1 MEQESQ
7 NNQTRPVQNTVT
19 VTKVQKDNSSK
30 WFWGIFLSLFI
41 LAMIIVAISF
51 FAIANAIK
59 RDGGEFVTGGNGDK
73 IAIVELNDVII
84 TSDKIVEQIKLYRED
99 KSIKAIVLRIN
110 SPGGGV
116 AASQEI
122 YEEVK
127 KTRDSGKIIVVSMGA
142 IAASGGYYVA
152 VGSSLIVS
160 NPGTLTGSIG
170 VIAQF
175 ISIKDLADKLGIN
188 QTVIKSGNL
197 KDAGNPFRQM
207 NDSDK
212 AYFQDV
218 VDNSFGQ
225 FLDVVAKERKMDKET
240 LLKYAN
246 GRVFTGLQAKEYGLV
261 DSLGTFEDAIRITS
275 KMAGIEGEPRIVR
288 EKKKFSFFEELLGS
302 KIEDVTDIKGKLF
315 DEPVLQYKFQ
325 P

>member
-1 MEQESQ
+1 MQQ
-7 NNQTRPVQNTVT
+7 DTVNNTVT
-19 VTKVQKDNSSK
+19 VNKSSGGNSSR
-30 WFWGIFLSLFI
+30 WFWGIFLSL
-41 LAMIIVAISF
+41 LLLGMVLVAVSF
-51 FAIANAIK
+51 LVFASAIK
-59 RDGGEFVTGGNGDK
+59 RDGGEYITGGSDDK
-73 IAIVELNDVII
+73 IAIVELNDVIVS
-84 TSDKIVEQIKLYRED
+84 SDKIVEQIKRFRED

-110 SPGGGV
+110 TPGGGV

-142 IAASGGYYVA
+142 IAASGGYYIA

-188 QTVIKSGNL
+188 QTTIKSGNL

-225 FLDVVAKERKMDKET
+225 FLDVVSKERKMDKET

-275 KMAGIEGEPRIVR
+275 KMAGIKGEPRIVR
-288 EKKKFSFFEELLGS
+288 EKKKFSFFEEMLGS

-315 DEPVLQYKFQ
+315 DEPILQYKFQ

>member
-1 MEQESQ
+1 MS
-7 NNQTRPVQNTVT
+7 T
-19 VTKVQKDNSSK
+19 SASAK
-30 WFWGIFLSLFI
+30 WFWGIFLSLVFI
-41 LAMIIVAISF
+41 GMVLVAVGLIL
-51 FAIANAIK
+51 FAAAIK
-59 RDGGEFVTGGNGDK
+59 GGGNEYSSFGSGDK
-73 IAIVELNDVII
+73 IAIVEINDVII
-84 TSDKIVEQIKLYRED
+84 SSEKTVEQIKKFRED

-110 SPGGGV
+110 TPGGGV

-127 KTRDSGKIIVVSMGA
+127 KTRDSGKIIVVSMGS
-142 IAASGGYYVA
+142 IAASGGYYISM
-152 VGSSLIVS
+152 GSSLIVC

-175 ISIKDLADKLGIN
+175 MSIKDLAEKLGI
-188 QTVIKSGNL
+188 TSTTIKSGSL
-197 KDAGNPFRQM
+197 KDAGNPYRMM

-218 VDNSFGQ
+218 VDNSFHQ
-225 FLDVVAKERKMDKET
+225 FLDVVAKERKMEMEK
-240 LLKYAN
+240 LMPYAN

-288 EKKKFSFFEELLGS
+288 EKKRFSLFEEIMGS
-302 KIEDVTDIKGKLF
+302 KLEDVTDIKDRLF
-315 DEPVLQYKFQ
+315 DEPILQYKFE

>member
-1 MEQESQ
+1 MQQTTS
-7 NNQTRPVQNTVT
+7 NQ
-19 VTKVQKDNSSK
+19 SSTK
-30 WFWGIFLSLFI
+30 WFWGIFLGLLF
-41 LAMIIVAISF
+41 LGMMFVAISF
-51 FAIANAIK
+51 LVFASALK
-59 RDGGEFVTGGNGDK
+59 RDGGEYVSSGSGDK
-73 IAIVELNDVII
+73 IAIVEINDVIVSSEK
-84 TSDKIVEQIKLYRED
+84 TVEQIKKFRED
-99 KSIKAIVLRIN
+99 KSIEAIVLRIN
-110 SPGGGV
+110 TPGGGV

-127 KTRDSGKIIVVSMGA
+127 RTRDGGKIVVVSMGS
-142 IAASGGYYVA
+142 IAASGGYYIA

-175 ISIKDLADKLGIN
+175 ISIKDLAEKLGIN
-188 QTVIKSGNL
+188 QTTIKSGNL
-197 KDAGNPFRQM
+197 KDAGNPFREM

-288 EKKKFSFFEELLGS
+288 EKKRFSFFEEMLGS
-302 KIEDVTDIKGKLF
+302 KIEDVTDIKGQLF
-315 DEPVLQYKFQ
+315 DEPILQYKFA

>member
-1 MEQESQ
+1 MGMVFVAVS
-7 NNQTRPVQNTVT
+7 
-19 VTKVQKDNSSK
+19 
-30 WFWGIFLSLFI
+30 FI
-41 LAMIIVAISF
+41 V
-51 FAIANAIK
+51 FASAIK
-59 RDGGEFVTGGNGDK
+59 RDGGEYISGGNGDK
-73 IAIVELNDVII
+73 IAIVEINDVIVSSEK
-84 TSDKIVEQIKLYRED
+84 TVEEIKRFRED
-99 KSIKAIVLRIN
+99 KSIKAIILRVN
-110 SPGGGV
+110 TPGGGV

-127 KTRDSGKIIVVSMGA
+127 KTRDSGKIIVVSMGS
-142 IAASGGYYVA
+142 IAASGGYYISM
-152 VGSSLIVS
+152 GSSLIIA

-175 ISIKDLADKLGIN
+175 MSIKDLADKLGIT
-188 QTVIKSGNL
+188 QTTIKSGNL
-197 KDAGNPFRQM
+197 KDAGSPFRQM

-225 FLDVVAKERKMDKET
+225 FLDVVSKERKMDMET
-240 LLKYAN
+240 LKKYAN
-246 GRVFTGLQAKEYGLV
+246 GRVFTGLQAKEYGLI

-302 KIEDVTDIKGKLF
+302 KIEDVTSIKNKLF
-315 DEPVLQYKFQ
+315 DEPILQYKFQ

>member
-1 MEQESQ
+1 MQQ
-7 NNQTRPVQNTVT
+7 DPANNTVI
-19 VTKVQKDNSSK
+19 VNKGGSGSSSR
-30 WFWGIFLSLFI
+30 WFWGIFLSLLL
-41 LAMIIVAISF
+41 LAMIFVAVSF
-51 FAIANAIK
+51 LAFASALK
-59 RDGGEFVTGGNGDK
+59 RDGGEYVTGGSGDK
-73 IAIVELNDVII
+73 IAIVELNDVIVS
-84 TSDKIVEQIKLYRED
+84 SDKIVEQIKRFRED

-110 SPGGGV
+110 TPGGGV

-142 IAASGGYYVA
+142 IAASGGYYIA

-188 QTVIKSGNL
+188 QTTIKSGNL

-218 VDNSFGQ
+218 VDNSFSQ
-225 FLDVVAKERKMDKET
+225 FLDVVSKERKMDKET

-288 EKKKFSFFEELLGS
+288 EKKKFSFFEEMLGS
-302 KIEDVTDIKGKLF
+302 RIEDVTDIKGKLF
-315 DEPVLQYKFQ
+315 DEPILQYKFQ

>member
-1 MEQESQ
+1 MQQ
-7 NNQTRPVQNTVT
+7 DTVNNTVT
-19 VTKVQKDNSSK
+19 VNKNAGSSSR
-30 WFWGIFLSLFI
+30 WFWGIFLSL
-41 LAMIIVAISF
+41 LLLGMVLVAVSF
-51 FAIANAIK
+51 LVFASAIK
-59 RDGGEFVTGGNGDK
+59 RDGGEYITGGSGDK
-73 IAIVELNDVII
+73 IAIVELNDVIVS
-84 TSDKIVEQIKLYRED
+84 SDKIVEQIKRFRED

-110 SPGGGV
+110 TPGGGV

-127 KTRDSGKIIVVSMGA
+127 KTRDSGKIIVVSMGS
-142 IAASGGYYVA
+142 IAASGGYYIA

-188 QTVIKSGNL
+188 QTTIKSGNL

-225 FLDVVAKERKMDKET
+225 FLDVVSKERKMDKET

-288 EKKKFSFFEELLGS
+288 EKKKFSFFEEMLGS

-315 DEPVLQYKFQ
+315 DEPILQYKFQ

>member
-1 MEQESQ
+1 MQQ
-7 NNQTRPVQNTVT
+7 DPVQNQQQPLPVNR
-19 VTKVQKDNSSK
+19 QSKDNSGR
-30 WFWGIFLSLFI
+30 WFWGIFLSLVF
-41 LAMIIVAISF
+41 LGLVLVAVSF
-51 FAIANAIK
+51 FVFASAIK
-59 RDGGEFVTGGNGDK
+59 RGGGEYTSSGSGDK
-73 IAIVELNDVII
+73 IAVVEINDVIVSSEN
-84 TSDKIVEQIKLYRED
+84 TVEQIKKFRED
-99 KSIKAIVLRIN
+99 KSVKAILLRIN
-110 SPGGGV
+110 TPGGGV

-142 IAASGGYYVA
+142 IAASGGYYIA

-175 ISIKDLADKLGIN
+175 ISIKDLAEKLGIN
-188 QTVIKSGNL
+188 QTTIKSGNL

-207 NDSDK
+207 NDTDK

-218 VDNSFGQ
+218 VDNSFMQ

-275 KMAGIEGEPRIVR
+275 RMAGIEGEPRIIR
-288 EKKKFSFFEELLGS
+288 ERKKFSIFEELMGS

-315 DEPVLQYKFQ
+315 DEPILQYKFQ

>member
-1 MEQESQ
+1 MGMVFVAVS
-7 NNQTRPVQNTVT
+7 
-19 VTKVQKDNSSK
+19 
-30 WFWGIFLSLFI
+30 FI
-41 LAMIIVAISF
+41 V
-51 FAIANAIK
+51 FASAIK
-59 RDGGEFVTGGNGDK
+59 RDGGEYISGGNGDK
-73 IAIVELNDVII
+73 IAIVEINDVIVSSEK
-84 TSDKIVEQIKLYRED
+84 TVEEIKRFRED
-99 KSIKAIVLRIN
+99 KSIKAIILRVN
-110 SPGGGV
+110 TPGGGV

-142 IAASGGYYVA
+142 IAASGGYYISM
-152 VGSSLIVS
+152 GSSLIIA

-175 ISIKDLADKLGIN
+175 MSIKDLADKLGIT
-188 QTVIKSGNL
+188 QTTIKSGNL
-197 KDAGNPFRQM
+197 KDAGSPFRQM

-225 FLDVVAKERKMDKET
+225 FLDVVSKERKMDMET
-240 LLKYAN
+240 LKKYAN
-246 GRVFTGLQAKEYGLV
+246 GRVFTGLQAKEYGLI

-302 KIEDVTDIKGKLF
+302 KIEDVTSIKNKLF
-315 DEPVLQYKFQ
+315 DEPILQYKFQ

>member
-1 MEQESQ
+1 MS
-7 NNQTRPVQNTVT
+7 TS
-19 VTKVQKDNSSK
+19 NSSK
-30 WFWGIFLSLFI
+30 WFWGIFLSLVFI
-41 LAMIIVAISF
+41 GLVFVAVSFII
-51 FAIANAIK
+51 FASALK
-59 RDGGEFVTGGNGDK
+59 RGGGEYISSGSGDK
-73 IAIVELNDVII
+73 IAIVEINDVIMSSEK
-84 TSDKIVEQIKLYRED
+84 TVEQIKKFRED
-99 KSIKAIVLRIN
+99 KSIKAIILRIN

-127 KTRDSGKIIVVSMGA
+127 RTRESGKIIVVSMGS
-142 IAASGGYYVA
+142 IAASGGYYIA
-152 VGSSLIVS
+152 VGSSLIIA

-175 ISIKDLADKLGIN
+175 ISIKDLAEKLGIS
-188 QTVIKSGNL
+188 QTTIKSGSL
-197 KDAGNPFRQM
+197 KDAGSPFKQM

-218 VDNSFGQ
+218 VDNSFMQ
-225 FLDVVAKERKMDKET
+225 FLDVVATERKMDKET

-246 GRVFTGLQAKEYGLV
+246 GRVFTGLQAKEYGLI

-288 EKKKFSFFEELLGS
+288 EKKRFSVFEELLGS
-302 KIEDVTDIKGKLF
+302 KIEDVTDIKNKLF
-315 DEPVLQYKFQ
+315 DEPILQYKFA

>member
-1 MEQESQ
+1 MSGS
-7 NNQTRPVQNTVT
+7 
-19 VTKVQKDNSSK
+19 NSSK
-30 WFWGIFLSLFI
+30 WFWGIFLSLVF
-41 LAMIIVAISF
+41 LGMVFVAISF
-51 FAIANAIK
+51 LIFASAIK
-59 RDGGEFVTGGNGDK
+59 RDGGEYISTGSGDK
-73 IAIVELNDVII
+73 IAIVEINDVII
-84 TSDKIVEQIKLYRED
+84 SSEKTVEQIKKFRED

-110 SPGGGV
+110 TPGGGV

-122 YEEVK
+122 YEEVR

-142 IAASGGYYVA
+142 IAASGGYYIA

-175 ISIKDLADKLGIN
+175 TSIKDLADKLGIT
-188 QTVIKSGNL
+188 QTTIKSGSL
-197 KDAGNPFRQM
+197 KDAGNPFRLM

-225 FLDVVAKERKMDKET
+225 FTEVVARERKMDMDK
-240 LLKYAN
+240 LMLYAN
-246 GRVFTGLQAKEYGLV
+246 GRVFTGLQAKEYGLI

-275 KMAGIEGEPRIVR
+275 RMAGIEGEPRIVR
-288 EKKKFSFFEELLGS
+288 EKKKFSIFEEFLGS
-302 KIEDVTDIKGKLF
+302 KIEDVTDIKDKLF
-315 DEPVLQYKFQ
+315 DEPILQYKFE

>member
-1 MEQESQ
+1 MQQ
-7 NNQTRPVQNTVT
+7 DPQLQNTVSQNQP
-19 VTKVQKDNSSK
+19 VYPPKRDNSGR
-30 WFWGIFLSLFI
+30 WFWGIFLGLF
-41 LAMIIVAISF
+41 LLVMIIVAISF
-51 FAIANAIK
+51 FAFASALK
-59 RDGGEFVTGGNGDK
+59 RDGGEFVSGGSGDK
-73 IAIVELNDVII
+73 IAIVEINDVIVSSEK
-84 TSDKIVEQIKLYRED
+84 TVEQIKKFRED
-99 KSIKAIVLRIN
+99 KSIKAIILRVN
-110 SPGGGV
+110 TPGGGV

-127 KTRDSGKIIVVSMGA
+127 KTRDSGKIIVVSMGS
-142 IAASGGYYVA
+142 IAASGGYYIA
-152 VGSSLIVS
+152 VGSSLIIA

-175 ISIKDLADKLGIN
+175 ISIKDLAEKLGIN
-188 QTVIKSGNL
+188 QTTIKSGNL

-225 FLDVVAKERKMDKET
+225 FLDVVSKERKMDKQT
-240 LLKYAN
+240 LLQYAN
-246 GRVFTGLQAKEYGLV
+246 GRVFTGLQAKEYGLI
-261 DSLGTFEDAIRITS
+261 DSLGTFEDAIRITG

-288 EKKKFSFFEELLGS
+288 EKKKFSFFEEVMGS

-315 DEPVLQYKFQ
+315 DEPILQYKFQ

>member
-1 MEQESQ
+1 MQQ
-7 NNQTRPVQNTVT
+7 DPQIQNTVT
-19 VTKVQKDNSSK
+19 QNHPVHPPKKDNSGR
-30 WFWGIFLSLFI
+30 WFWGIFLSLLFFG
-41 LAMIIVAISF
+41 MIIVAISF
-51 FAIANAIK
+51 FAFASAIK
-59 RDGGEFVTGGNGDK
+59 RDGGEFVSGGSGDK
-73 IAIVELNDVII
+73 IAIVEINDVIVSSEK
-84 TSDKIVEQIKLYRED
+84 TVEQIKRFRED
-99 KSIKAIVLRIN
+99 KSIKAIILRVN
-110 SPGGGV
+110 TPGGGV

-127 KTRDSGKIIVVSMGA
+127 KTRDGGKIIVVSMGS
-142 IAASGGYYVA
+142 IAASGGYYIA
-152 VGSSLIVS
+152 VGSSLIIA
-160 NPGTLTGSIG
+160 NPGSLTGSIG

-175 ISIKDLADKLGIN
+175 ISIKDLAEKLGIS
-188 QTVIKSGNL
+188 QTTIKSGSL
-197 KDAGNPFRQM
+197 KDAGSPFKTM

-261 DSLGTFEDAIRITS
+261 DSLGTFEDAIRITG
-275 KMAGIEGEPRIVR
+275 KMAGIEGEPRIVK
-288 EKKKFSFFEELLGS
+288 EKKKFSFFEEVMGS

-315 DEPVLQYKFQ
+315 DEPILQYKFQ

>member
-1 MEQESQ
+1 MQQ
-7 NNQTRPVQNTVT
+7 TTTGNQ
-19 VTKVQKDNSSK
+19 SSTK
-30 WFWGIFLSLFI
+30 WFWGIFLGLLFMGM
-41 LAMIIVAISF
+41 LFVAISF
-51 FAIANAIK
+51 LVFASALK
-59 RDGGEFVTGGNGDK
+59 RDGGEYVSSGSGDK
-73 IAIVELNDVII
+73 IAIVEINDVIVSSEK
-84 TSDKIVEQIKLYRED
+84 TVEQIKKFRED
-99 KSIKAIVLRIN
+99 KSIKAIILRIN
-110 SPGGGV
+110 TPGGGV

-127 KTRDSGKIIVVSMGA
+127 RTRDSGKIVVVSMGS
-142 IAASGGYYVA
+142 IAASGGYYIA

-175 ISIKDLADKLGIN
+175 ISIKDLAEKLGIN
-188 QTVIKSGNL
+188 QTTIKSGIL
-197 KDAGNPFRQM
+197 KDAGNPFREM

-225 FLDVVAKERKMDKET
+225 FLDVVAKERKMDKTT

-288 EKKKFSFFEELLGS
+288 EKKRFSFFEEMLGS

-315 DEPVLQYKFQ
+315 DEPILQYKFA

>member
-1 MEQESQ
+1 MSS
-7 NNQTRPVQNTVT
+7 P
-19 VTKVQKDNSSK
+19 NSSK
-30 WFWGIFLSLFI
+30 WFWGIFLSLVFFG
-41 LAMIIVAISF
+41 LVFVAVSF
-51 FAIANAIK
+51 LVFASALK
-59 RDGGEFVTGGNGDK
+59 REGGEFISGGSGDK
-73 IAIVELNDVII
+73 IAIVELNDVIV
-84 TSDKIVEQIKLYRED
+84 TSEKIVEQIKRYRED
-99 KSIKAIVLRIN
+99 KKIKAIILRIN

-122 YEEVK
+122 YEEVR
-127 KTRDSGKIIVVSMGA
+127 KTRESGKIIVVSMGS

-152 VGSSLIVS
+152 VGSSLIIA

-175 ISIKDLADKLGIN
+175 MSLKDLAEKLGI
-188 QTVIKSGNL
+188 TYTTIKSGNL

-225 FLDVVAKERKMDKET
+225 FLDVVARERKMDMAT
-240 LLKYAN
+240 LMKYAS
-246 GRVFTGLQAKEYGLV
+246 GRVFTGLQAKEYGLI
-261 DSLGTFEDAIRITS
+261 DSLGTFEDAVRITS

-288 EKKKFSFFEELLGS
+288 EKKRFSWFEEFLGT

-315 DEPVLQYKFQ
+315 DEPILQYKFQ

>member
-1 MEQESQ
+1 MQQDPQIQ
-7 NNQTRPVQNTVT
+7 NSVTQNQPQMHP
-19 VTKVQKDNSSK
+19 KKDNSGR
-30 WFWGIFLSLFI
+30 WFWGIFLSLLFMG
-41 LAMIIVAISF
+41 MIIVAISF
-51 FAIANAIK
+51 FAFASAIK
-59 RDGGEFVTGGNGDK
+59 RDGGEFVSGGSGDK
-73 IAIVELNDVII
+73 IAIVEINDVIVSSEK
-84 TSDKIVEQIKLYRED
+84 TVEQIKRFRED
-99 KSIKAIVLRIN
+99 KSIKAIIVRVN
-110 SPGGGV
+110 TPGGGV

-127 KTRDSGKIIVVSMGA
+127 KTRDSGKIIVVSMGS
-142 IAASGGYYVA
+142 IAASGGYYIA
-152 VGSSLIVS
+152 VGSSLIIA

-175 ISIKDLADKLGIN
+175 ISIKDLAEKLGIS
-188 QTVIKSGNL
+188 QTTIKSGSL
-197 KDAGNPFRQM
+197 KDAGSPFKTM

-240 LLKYAN
+240 LLQYAN
-246 GRVFTGLQAKEYGLV
+246 GRVFTGLQAKEYGLI
-261 DSLGTFEDAIRITS
+261 DSLGTFEDAIRITG

-288 EKKKFSFFEELLGS
+288 EKKKFSFFEEVMGS
-302 KIEDVTDIKGKLF
+302 KIEDVTDIKGMLF
-315 DEPVLQYKFQ
+315 DEPILQYKFQ

>member
-1 MEQESQ
+1 MEQNS
-7 NNQTRPVQNTVT
+7 
-19 VTKVQKDNSSK
+19 TKPGASSGSSSK

-41 LAMIIVAISF
+41 LGMVLVAVSF
-51 FAIANAIK
+51 FVFASALK
-59 RDGGEFVTGGNGDK
+59 RDGGEYVTGGRGDK
-73 IAIVELNDVII
+73 IAIVELNDVIVSSEK
-84 TSDKIVEQIKLYRED
+84 TVEQIKRFRED
-99 KSIKAIVLRIN
+99 KSIKAIILRVN
-110 SPGGGV
+110 TPGGGV

-127 KTRDSGKIIVVSMGA
+127 RTRDSGKIIVVSMGS
-142 IAASGGYYVA
+142 IAASGGYYIA
-152 VGSSLIVS
+152 MGSSLIIA

-175 ISIKDLADKLGIN
+175 MSIKDLADKLGIT
-188 QTVIKSGNL
+188 QTTIKSGNL
-197 KDAGNPFRQM
+197 KDAGSPFRQM
-207 NDSDK
+207 NDTDK

-218 VDNSFGQ
+218 VDNSFSQ
-225 FLDVVAKERKMDKET
+225 FLDVVARERKMDMET
-240 LLKYAN
+240 LKKYAN
-246 GRVFTGLQAKEYGLV
+246 GRVFTGLQAKEYGLI

-302 KIEDVTDIKGKLF
+302 KIEDVTDIRGKLF
-315 DEPVLQYKFQ
+315 DEPILQYKFQ

>member
-1 MEQESQ
+1 MQQ
-7 NNQTRPVQNTVT
+7 DPQIQNTGT
-19 VTKVQKDNSSK
+19 QNQPTYPPKKDNSGR
-30 WFWGIFLSLFI
+30 WFWGIFLSLLFMG
-41 LAMIIVAISF
+41 MIIVAISF
-51 FAIANAIK
+51 FAFASAIK
-59 RDGGEFVTGGNGDK
+59 RDGGEFVSGGSGDK
-73 IAIVELNDVII
+73 IAIVEINDVIVSSEK
-84 TSDKIVEQIKLYRED
+84 TVEQIKRFRED
-99 KSIKAIVLRIN
+99 KSIKAIIVRVN
-110 SPGGGV
+110 TPGGGV

-127 KTRDSGKIIVVSMGA
+127 KTRDSGKIIVVSMGS
-142 IAASGGYYVA
+142 IAASGGYYIA
-152 VGSSLIVS
+152 VGSSLIIA

-175 ISIKDLADKLGIN
+175 ISIKDLAEKLGIS
-188 QTVIKSGNL
+188 QTTIKSGSL
-197 KDAGNPFRQM
+197 KDAGSPFKTM

-240 LLKYAN
+240 LLQYAN
-246 GRVFTGLQAKEYGLV
+246 GRVFTGLQAKEYGLI
-261 DSLGTFEDAIRITS
+261 DSLGTFEDAIRITG

-288 EKKKFSFFEELLGS
+288 EKKKFSFFEEVMGS

-315 DEPVLQYKFQ
+315 DEPILQYKFQ

>member
-1 MEQESQ
+1 MS
-7 NNQTRPVQNTVT
+7 TS
-19 VTKVQKDNSSK
+19 NSSK
-30 WFWGIFLSLFI
+30 WFWGIFLSLVFI
-41 LAMIIVAISF
+41 GLVFVAVSFII
-51 FAIANAIK
+51 FASALK
-59 RDGGEFVTGGNGDK
+59 RGGGEYISSGSGDK
-73 IAIVELNDVII
+73 IAIVEINDVIMSSEK
-84 TSDKIVEQIKLYRED
+84 TVEQIKKFRED
-99 KSIKAIVLRIN
+99 KSIKAIILRIN

-127 KTRDSGKIIVVSMGA
+127 RTRESGKIIVVSMGS
-142 IAASGGYYVA
+142 IAASGGYYIA
-152 VGSSLIVS
+152 VGSSLIIA

-175 ISIKDLADKLGIN
+175 ISIKDLAEKLGIS
-188 QTVIKSGNL
+188 QTTIKSGSL
-197 KDAGNPFRQM
+197 KDAGSPFKQM

-218 VDNSFGQ
+218 VDNSFMQ
-225 FLDVVAKERKMDKET
+225 FLDVVAVERKMDKEM

-246 GRVFTGLQAKEYGLV
+246 GRVFTGLQAKEYGLI

-288 EKKKFSFFEELLGS
+288 EKKRFSVFEELLGS
-302 KIEDVTDIKGKLF
+302 KIEDVTDIKNKLF
-315 DEPVLQYKFQ
+315 DEPILQYKFA